1 MRWIGVNYSPILWRL
16 PFTFLQNEFS
26 CKDAAEDLPF
36 FYDRIL
42 LPAIFTVPVARTDSC
57 INKIMEQENNFSNL
71 ISSDDKNLL
80 DTYSSIVTG
89 VVKKTAR
96 AVAHIKIVKTM
107 QDPRTK
113 EKTDQIGSG
122 SGFVVSSDGYI
133 VTNNHV
139 IEDAKKVIAVFADG
153 LELDAVVKGTD
164 PSTDIAVIKVF
175 NGDLN
180 TLQFSDSALLEP
192 GQIAIAIGNPMG
204 LQYTVTSGIISAT
217 GRSLRATN
225 GRLIDDVIQTD
236 AALNPGNSGGPLL
249 NSNGKVIGVNTAI
262 LYSAQGLCFAVSSN
276 LAAYV
281 VGQLILFGKVKRAQ
295 LGLGAHKVNLT
306 KRMIGLNRIKT
317 STGVYVFEVHSSHS
331 VYNNEIKE
339 GDIIVEFDEK
349 PVASIDSLHK
359 YLNEEV
365 IGRKVKVGILRNG
378 IKQIVNAV
386 PGEIN

>member
-1 MRWIGVNYSPILWRL
+1 
-16 PFTFLQNEFS
+16 
-26 CKDAAEDLPF
+26 
-36 FYDRIL
+36 
-42 LPAIFTVPVARTDSC
+42 
-57 INKIMEQENNFSNL
+57 MEQEL
-71 ISSDDKNLL
+71 ILADPIGPDDRNLL
-80 DTYSSIVTG
+80 DTYSSVVTG
-89 VVKKTAR
+89 VVKKTSR
-96 AVAHIKIVKTM
+96 AVAHIKIVKTI
-107 QDPRTK
+107 QNPRTN
-113 EKTDQIGSG
+113 EKVDQIGSG
-122 SGFVVSSDGYI
+122 SGFVISSDGYI

-139 IEDAKKVIAVFADG
+139 IEDANKVIVIFADG
-153 LELDAVVKGTD
+153 LELDATVKGTD

-262 LYSAQGLCFAVSSN
+262 LNSAQGLCFAVSSN
-276 LAAYV
+276 LAAYI

-295 LGLGAHKVNLT
+295 LGLGAHKVTLT
-306 KRMIGLNRIKT
+306 KRMIGLNKIKT
-317 STGVYVFEVHSSHS
+317 STGVYVFEVHSDVSIN
-331 VYNNEIKE
+331 NNEIKE

-359 YLNEEV
+359 YLSEEV

-378 IKQIVNAV
+378 IKQIITAV
-386 PGEIN
+386 PGKIS